1 MDLPSEILMRS
12 FNGHNGLSITRRM
25 FLRSGA
31 LTAAA
36 VPTVSSLGLAARS
49 SDTPSQRANQHAF
62 EQNPNFLA
70 SAQGAALW
78 IESAQKQDARGVY
91 WLPEPDNPEKAVTVS
106 AANAIYSGSAG
117 TILFFIQLSNAT
129 GDPQY
134 LKTAA
139 LGADYLIATWRDLVD
154 KPGEGQLSSLGLNLS
169 LYGGLAG
176 VAFVLNE
183 TAKATGNANY
193 REAAKAATD
202 YIVQAAKPVGA
213 GVAWSKAPGIA
224 GDGSIVLY
232 LLYAAREFKS
242 DQYRDS
248 AQRAGDRILELGVN
262 ERRGGFSWRGFP
274 PFPGLPKDAYF
285 PNF

>member
-1 MDLPSEILMRS
+1 MRS

-36 VPTVSSLGLAARS
+36 VPTVSTLGLAARS

-139 LGADYLIATWRDLVD
+139 LGADC
-154 KPGEGQLSSLGLNLS
+154 Q
-169 LYGGLAG
+169 
-176 VAFVLNE
+176 
-183 TAKATGNANY
+183 
-193 REAAKAATD
+193 
-202 YIVQAAKPVGA
+202 
-213 GVAWSKAPGIA
+213 
-224 GDGSIVLY
+224 DGSRSS
-232 LLYAAREFKS
+232 ARQ
-242 DQYRDS
+242 D
-248 AQRAGDRILELGVN
+248 
-262 ERRGGFSWRGFP
+262 
-274 PFPGLPKDAYF
+274 DA
-285 PNF
+285 PQESQL